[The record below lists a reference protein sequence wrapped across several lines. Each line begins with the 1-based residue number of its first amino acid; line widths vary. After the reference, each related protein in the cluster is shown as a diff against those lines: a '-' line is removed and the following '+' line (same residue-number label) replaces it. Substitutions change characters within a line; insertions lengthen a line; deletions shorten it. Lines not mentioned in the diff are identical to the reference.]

1 MNETPGALNRRAV
14 QRRFDRV
21 ARHFGQ
27 VDFVHRHAAAG
38 LFDRLVP
45 MQIDAARVLELGSA
59 TGRDH
64 KLLVKRF
71 HGALVIGLDS
81 SLEMLKLARRKRRWL
96 SRVVV
101 VQGDAD
107 ELPFADGSFDL
118 VYANLLLPWI
128 DDLPACFAAI
138 ARVLRK
144 DGLFVF
150 STLGPDSFREL
161 RAAWGEELAATR
173 VRSFPDMH
181 DVGDSLVRSGLR
193 DPVLDVDVLSLQYR
207 DPDRLLADLRR
218 TGAGNSLLSR
228 ERTLAGKAR
237 FRGFRERLA
246 GQVTGQP
253 LSLTIELV
261 YGHAWGGGP
270 PPLAGEFRFDA
281 GSIARRQR

>member
-1 MNETPGALNRRAV
+1 MNETPVALNRRDV
-14 QRRFDRV
+14 PRRFDRV
-21 ARHFGQ
+21 ARHIGQ
-27 VDFVHRHAAAG
+27 VDFVHRQAAAG
-38 LFDRLVP
+38 LFDRLLQK
-45 MQIDAARVLELGSA
+45 QIDAARLLEFGSA

-81 SLEMLKLARRKRRWL
+81 SLEMLKLARRKRRWF
-96 SRVVV
+96 SRVDV

-228 ERTLAGKAR
+228 ERTLVGKAR

-281 GSIARRQR
+281 GSIARRRR

>member
-1 MNETPGALNRRAV
+1 
-14 QRRFDRV
+14 
-21 ARHFGQ
+21 
-27 VDFVHRHAAAG
+27 
-38 LFDRLVP
+38 
-45 MQIDAARVLELGSA
+45 MQIDAARLLDLGSA

-64 KLLVKRF
+64 KLMVKRF

-96 SRVVV
+96 SRAIV

-144 DGLFVF
+144 DGLLVF

-161 RAAWGEELAATR
+161 RAAWGDELAATR
-173 VRSFPDMH
+173 VRGFPDMH
-181 DVGDSLVRSGLR
+181 DVGDALVRSGLR

-228 ERTLAGKAR
+228 ERTLVGKAR

-281 GSIARRQR
+281 GSIARRRR